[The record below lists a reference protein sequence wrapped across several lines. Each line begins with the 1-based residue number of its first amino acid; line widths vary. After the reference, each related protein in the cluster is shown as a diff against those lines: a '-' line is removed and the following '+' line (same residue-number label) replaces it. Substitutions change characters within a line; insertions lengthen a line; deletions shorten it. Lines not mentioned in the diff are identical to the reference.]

1 MTISTALTMLRTHIK
16 ARKSESAQAALV
28 AEVLAGLG
36 YKAKPE
42 VHALPLERGAT
53 ARVYLWL
60 DTPFKD
66 ALVLVTGPSVAPE
79 VLLGKEIPAEPAE
92 RGFYIRGGAA
102 QGKAPERVL
111 DRISRAMQAK
121 VAAIAKTTARREV
134 ARARNETPPVVVVA
148 PAPPPPPPP
157 PPIVDVAPPAPRAA
171 RAPKAKRMS
180 AKDQKLALLQQGL
193 QNFARAVT
201 A

>member
-134 ARARNETPPVVVVA
+134 ARARSETPPVVVVA

-157 PPIVDVAPPAPRAA
+157 IVEVAPPAPRAA